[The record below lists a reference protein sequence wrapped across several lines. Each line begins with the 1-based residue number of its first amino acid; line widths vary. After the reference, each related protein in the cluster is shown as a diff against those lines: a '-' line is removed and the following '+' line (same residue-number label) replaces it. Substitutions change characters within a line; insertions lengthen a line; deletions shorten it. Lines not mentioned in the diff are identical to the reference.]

1 MDANLE
7 REVKLTPPEGFVLP
21 ELGGETLS
29 PRVFSSTYYDTHDLR
44 LAYHGVTFRH
54 RVEDG
59 NGAWQ
64 LKLPRGDARLEL
76 ERPGKPGRV
85 PAELLDLLPAY
96 LRGEQLV
103 KVARLRTRREV
114 VRTDG
119 AEVLDDSVAV
129 FQGRRIS
136 RRFRE
141 LEVELIEG
149 DERALRRLEKALRRA
164 GAESDG
170 GPLRPKLF
178 RALDLV
184 VPEDAPELGPR
195 TPAGEA
201 LGVRLREQVT
211 RLLAHDPG
219 VRLGDDPEDV
229 HQLRVATRRLRAF
242 LRAGRPLVEA
252 EWADGLRAELGWLGR
267 SFGPARDMDVLVER
281 MRAEV
286 DALGQDAEAAAG
298 LVETLEAERAHARAE
313 GLAAL
318 SDERYFAL
326 LDQLDAVGEP
336 PLTAVEGTL
345 DELFRREL
353 KRARR
358 AFAHLGP
365 SSSDDALHD
374 GRIHVKR
381 SRYAAELAAHE
392 LGKPGARFV
401 AAAKLL
407 QDELGEHQD
416 AVVAEARV
424 RGWAEEHPEGRV
436 AAGRLIDR
444 FRARKLEARESWP
457 ALWKKL
463 EKLGRKA

>member
-1 MDANLE
+1 MHTNLE
-7 REVKLTPPEGFVLP
+7 REVKLTPPEDFVLP

-29 PRVFSSTYYDTHDLR
+29 PRVFSSTYHDTHDLR
-44 LAYHGVTFRH
+44 LARHGVTLRH

-59 NGAWQ
+59 KGAWQ

-76 ERPGKPGRV
+76 ERPGGR
-85 PAELLDLLPAY
+85 PERPPHELVELLPAF
-96 LRGEQLV
+96 LRGEPLV

-129 FQGRRIS
+129 FDGRRIS

-141 LEVELIEG
+141 LEVELLEG
-149 DERALRRLEKALRRA
+149 DERTLRRLEKALRRA
-164 GAESDG
+164 GADGG

-184 VPEDAPELGPR
+184 VPEEPPELERG
-195 TPAGEA
+195 TPPGEA
-201 LGVRLREQVT
+201 LGARLREQAD
-211 RLLAHDPG
+211 RLLQHDPR
-219 VRLGDDPEDV
+219 VRLGGDPEDV

-242 LRAGRPLVEA
+242 LRVSRPLVDR
-252 EWADGLRAELGWLGR
+252 EWADGLRDELGWLGR
-267 SFGPARDMDVLVER
+267 SFGPARDLDVLLER
-281 MRAEV
+281 MRGEV
-286 DALGQDAEAAAG
+286 AALGEDATAAAG
-298 LVETLEAERAHARAE
+298 LVEALAAERERARAD

-326 LDQLDAVGEP
+326 LDRLDAIGEP
-336 PLTAVEGTL
+336 PLTGADGTL
-345 DELFRREL
+345 AELFRSEL

-358 AFAHLGP
+358 VFATLGP
-365 SSSDDALHD
+365 VSSDDALHE
-374 GRIHVKR
+374 GRIRVKR
-381 SRYAAELAAHE
+381 ARYAAELAAHE
-392 LGKPGARFV
+392 LGKRGERFV
-401 AAAKLL
+401 EAAKRL

-416 AVVAEARV
+416 AVVAEGRV
-424 RGWAEEHPEGRV
+424 RAWADEHPEGRV

-444 FRARKLEARESWP
+444 FRARKREARESWP